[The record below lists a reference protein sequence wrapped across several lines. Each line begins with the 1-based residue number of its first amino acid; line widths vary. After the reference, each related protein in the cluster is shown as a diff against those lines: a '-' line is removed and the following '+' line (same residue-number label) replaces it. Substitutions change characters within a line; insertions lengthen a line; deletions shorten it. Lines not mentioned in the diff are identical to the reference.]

1 MNNGKL
7 IPYNYH
13 LNLDKIWNEVSLDW
27 MYEHGCLIYEDCFQL
42 IALIYDEFAY
52 YTSCELFVTSPS
64 EFHIYLLSKDEWIKK
79 YELLKLMGKERYNY
93 SKYSEKLEP
102 KVLNEEP
109 KIEYQEIDTSPVV
122 QMVNIW
128 IEKAIVLGASDIHI
142 EPHANESVIRI
153 RLDGKLTEMDKIR
166 KDLYEEVLAR
176 IKIMASLDITKKM
189 LPQDGKLKYQIK
201 DKDYDLRVS
210 AVPTVL
216 GEKIVIR
223 VLDKMRLYANF
234 NNLNYTNNEEKIIKS
249 LLSEKSGM
257 ILVTGPTGCGK
268 TTTMYTFLNELNKQ
282 DSNIVT
288 IEDPVEYTID
298 GINQIQVNQQ
308 AGLTFAGALR
318 SILRQDP
325 NVIMIGEIRDE
336 ETAQIAMR
344 AALSGH
350 LVISTLHTTSSIGAI
365 TRLLDMGI
373 PKYLVSSALKV
384 VICQRLVE
392 VLCPKCKEEMKVNP
406 DLRQKLE
413 VDGDVKLY
421 KKRGCQYCFN
431 TGYKGRLLLS
441 EVLEVDD
448 KIKEMILS
456 EASEKKIELY
466 AKKNKMILL
475 SEKHKKAV
483 IDGITTIEEI

>member
-42 IALIYDEFAY
+42 IALIYEEFAY
-52 YTSCELFVTSPS
+52 YTCSELFVTSTS
-64 EFHIYLLSKDEWIKK
+64 EFHVYLLSKDEWVKK

-142 EPHANESVIRI
+142 EPHAGESVIRI

-308 AGLTFAGALR
+308 AGLTFASALR

-336 ETAQIAMR
+336 ETASIAMR

-373 PKYLVSSALKV
+373 PKYLVSSALRV

-392 VLCPKCKEEMKVNP
+392 VLCPKCKEERKLTF
-406 DLRQKLE
+406 DIRQKLE
-413 VDGDVKLY
+413 INDDVKLY

-456 EASEKKIELY
+456 ETSEKKIEQY

-483 IDGITTIEEI
+483 IEGITSIEEI

>member
-1 MNNGKL
+1 
-7 IPYNYH
+7 
-13 LNLDKIWNEVSLDW
+13 
-27 MYEHGCLIYEDCFQL
+27 
-42 IALIYDEFAY
+42 
-52 YTSCELFVTSPS
+52 
-64 EFHIYLLSKDEWIKK
+64 
-79 YELLKLMGKERYNY
+79 
-93 SKYSEKLEP
+93 
-102 KVLNEEP
+102 
-109 KIEYQEIDTSPVV
+109 
-122 QMVNIW
+122 
-128 IEKAIVLGASDIHI
+128 
-142 EPHANESVIRI
+142 
-153 RLDGKLTEMDKIR
+153 
-166 KDLYEEVLAR
+166 
-176 IKIMASLDITKKM
+176 
-189 LPQDGKLKYQIK
+189 
-201 DKDYDLRVS
+201 
-210 AVPTVL
+210 
-216 GEKIVIR
+216 
-223 VLDKMRLYANF
+223 
-234 NNLNYTNNEEKIIKS
+234 
-249 LLSEKSGM
+249 M

-282 DSNIVT
+282 ESNIVT

-392 VLCPKCKEEMKVNP
+392 VLCPKCKEEMKVSH

-413 VDGDVKLY
+413 VDDDVKLY

-456 EASEKKIELY
+456 EASEKK
-466 AKKNKMILL
+466 
-475 SEKHKKAV
+475 
-483 IDGITTIEEI
+483 